1 MKKIDL
7 HLHTISTVSDH
18 PFQFSMDS
26 LLKYISVENLDVI
39 AITNH
44 NLFERNQYETIV
56 ESVDIPVFP
65 GIEVDLEGGHLLV
78 ITDFSDL
85 DDFCG
90 KCSQVFSI
98 NGSSNRSSLTE
109 SQFIGIFDDLQKY
122 LLIPHYDKTPKLNL
136 SRVPNIRNFITCG
149 EVTSAKKFISMKKST
164 DDIVPLLF
172 GDIRISDIIHEK
184 TNRQTF
190 IDVDEISLSSIKY
203 ALMDST
209 KVSLSSAEGHTV
221 FEVLDNGLCI
231 STGLTVVLGK
241 R

>member
-172 GDIRISDIIHEK
+172 GDIR
-184 TNRQTF
+184 RPP
-190 IDVDEISLSSIKY
+190 
-203 ALMDST
+203 
-209 KVSLSSAEGHTV
+209 
-221 FEVLDNGLCI
+221 
-231 STGLTVVLGK
+231 
-241 R
+241 RR